1 MLHNIMSETIDV
13 IKVENQTKQL
23 IDRLKATCAQ
33 YGLGNDGNEYKI
45 ITQIFLYKYMNDM
58 FGHEAK
64 MVNDRLGHADQWD
77 VEYDK
82 FTEEEEDDLFT
93 YLPEGTPCF
102 RHEHTLAHLINASKR
117 ADFADIFDS
126 TLLAIADLNAD
137 IFSMATSGNT
147 KITIFERL
155 TPLINEVDQRNN
167 FAAALVS
174 HLATFDFESIFAEK
188 YDFFSTIFEY
198 LIKDYNKDGGGKYAE
213 YYTPKSVAT
222 IMARMLVPDDSNIR
236 SVTCYDP
243 AAGSGTLLMA
253 LAHQIGERRC
263 QIYSQD
269 ISQKSS
275 QMLRLN
281 LILNRLVGSIQN
293 IVKGDTLAAPFH
305 KEPNGSLR
313 KFDFIVSNPPF
324 NLDFSDT
331 RDTLAADTHRFFAG
345 VPAAT
350 GKDKSK
356 MAIYLCFVQ
365 HILCSLSKTGKAAI
379 VVPTGFITAASG
391 IAYKIRE
398 RIINEGWL
406 RGVVSMPSNIFA
418 TTGTNVSVLF
428 IDKDNR
434 QQNIVL
440 MDASKLGEKKKV
452 DGNQRTIL
460 LADDIE
466 KIITT
471 FNNRKAIDDFSVL
484 VTTDQIKEKN
494 YSFSA
499 GQYFDIKIDY
509 VDITEDEFN
518 QRIADYKSTLA
529 RQFAESHRLEEE
541 IMKQLERLHL
551 NPNAGK

>member
-1 MLHNIMSETIDV
+1 MAEIDV
-13 IKVENQTKQL
+13 VNVETQTKQL

-45 ITQIFLYKYMNDM
+45 ITEVFLYKYMNDM

-64 MVNDRLGHADQWD
+64 MVNDRLGHAEKWD
-77 VEYDK
+77 VEYDN

-93 YLPEGTPCF
+93 YLSAGTPQL
-102 RHEHTLAHLINASKR
+102 RHDHTLAHLINASKKE
-117 ADFADIFDS
+117 DFADIFDS
-126 TLLAIADLNAD
+126 TMLAIADLNAD
-137 IFSMATSGNT
+137 IFSMATSGQT

-174 HLATFDFESIFAEK
+174 HLATFDFEAIFGEK

-213 YYTPKSVAT
+213 YYTPKAVAT
-222 IMARMLVPDDSNIR
+222 IMARMLVPDNSNLR

-253 LAHQIGERRC
+253 LAHQIGEDRC

-281 LILNRLVGSIQN
+281 LILNRLVSSIQN
-293 IVKGDTLAAPFH
+293 IVKGDTLASPYH
-305 KEPNGSLR
+305 KEQNGSLK

-331 RDTLAADTHRFFAG
+331 RDSIAADTRRFFAG

-350 GKDKSK
+350 GKDKNK
-356 MAIYLCFVQ
+356 MAIYLCFIQ
-365 HILCSLSKTGKAAI
+365 HILYSLSKNGKAAI

-391 IAYKIRE
+391 IPYKIRQ
-398 RIINEGWL
+398 RIIDEGWL

-418 TTGTNVSVLF
+418 TTGTNVSVIF
-428 IDKDNR
+428 IDKANSD
-434 QQNIVL
+434 QEIVL

-460 LADDIE
+460 SKDDVD
-466 KIITT
+466 KIIKT
-471 FNNRKAIDDFSVL
+471 FNSRKAVEDFSVI
-484 VTTDQIKEKN
+484 VTNDQIKEKN

-499 GQYFDIKIDY
+499 GQYFDIKIEY
-509 VDITEDEFN
+509 EDITAEEFN
-518 QRIADYKSTLA
+518 ARIDKYTTELTSQFEASHHLEKEILGQLKTLS
-529 RQFAESHRLEEE
+529 F
-541 IMKQLERLHL
+541 
-551 NPNAGK
+551 NPEVMR

>member
-1 MLHNIMSETIDV
+1 MEELFIQS
-13 IKVENQTKQL
+13 QTKEL

-45 ITQIFLYKYMNDM
+45 ITEIFLYKYMNDM

-64 MVNDRLGHADQWD
+64 LVNSRLGQAEKWD
-77 VEYDK
+77 VEYDT
-82 FTEEEEDDLFT
+82 FTQDEEDDLFD
-93 YLPEGTPCF
+93 LLSASTPLL
-102 RHEHTLAHLINASKR
+102 RHEHTLAHLINASDKPN
-117 ADFADIFDS
+117 FSDILDA
-126 TLLAIADLNAD
+126 TLLNIADLNAG
-137 IFSMATSGNT
+137 IFSMSTSGKT
-147 KITIFERL
+147 KITIFERI
-155 TPLINEVDQRNN
+155 TTLINEVDLRDN
-167 FAAALVS
+167 FAKALVS
-174 HLATFDFESIFAEK
+174 HLATFDFESVYEQG

-213 YYTPKSVAT
+213 YYTPKAVAS
-222 IMARMLVPDDSNIR
+222 IMARLLVPQNTNLH

-243 AAGSGTLLMA
+243 SAGSGTLLMA
-253 LAHQIGERRC
+253 IAHQIGREKC

-281 LILNRLVGSIQN
+281 LILNKQVKSIQN
-293 IVKGDTLAAPFH
+293 IVKGDTLLEPAH
-305 KEPNGSLR
+305 KDASGSLK
-313 KFDFIVSNPPF
+313 KFDYIVSNPPF

-331 RDTLAADTHRFFAG
+331 RDKIATDTVRFFAG

-365 HILCSLSKTGKAAI
+365 HILHSLSAKGKAAI

-391 IAYKIRE
+391 IALKIRE
-398 RIINEGWL
+398 RIIDNGWL

-428 IDKDNR
+428 IDKENTGKD
-434 QQNIVL
+434 ILL

-460 LADDIE
+460 SAEDIE
-466 KIITT
+466 QIISS
-471 FNNRKAIDDFSVL
+471 FHACENVDDFCVK
-484 VTTDQIKEKN
+484 VTAEQIKEKN

-499 GQYFDIKIDY
+499 GQYFDIKIEY
-509 VDITEDEFN
+509 VDISAEEFEK
-518 QRIADYKSTLA
+518 RIADYTQTLTE
-529 RQFAESHRLEEE
+529 QFAESHKLEKE
-541 IMKQLERLHL
+541 IMQQLQSLKL
-551 NPNAGK
+551 K

>member
-1 MLHNIMSETIDV
+1 MTETDIE
-13 IKVENQTKQL
+13 IRTKQL

-45 ITQIFLYKYMNDM
+45 ITEVFLYKYMNDM

-64 MVNDRLGHADQWD
+64 LADDRLGHAAKWD
-77 VEYDK
+77 VEYDS
-82 FTEEEEDDLFT
+82 FNEEDEDNLFDF
-93 YLPEGTPCF
+93 LQPGTPRL
-102 RHEHTLAHLINASKR
+102 RHEHTLTHLVNQSRKE
-117 ADFADIFDS
+117 DFADIFDS
-126 TLLAIADLNAD
+126 TMLAIADLNAD
-137 IFSMATSGNT
+137 IFSMATAGQT

-155 TPLINEVDQRNN
+155 MPLINEADQRNN

-174 HLATFDFESIFAEK
+174 HLATFNFEDVFYQG

-213 YYTPKSVAT
+213 YYTPKAVAT
-222 IMARMLVPDDSNIR
+222 IMARMLVPDDSDLHG
-236 SVTCYDP
+236 VTCYDP

-253 LAHQIGERRC
+253 LAHQIGKERC

-281 LILNRLVGSIQN
+281 LILNSLTKSIQN
-293 IVKGDTLAAPFH
+293 IVKGDTLVSPYH
-305 KEPNGSLR
+305 KEQNGSLK

-331 RDTLAADTHRFFAG
+331 RDTIAADTRRFFAG
-345 VPAAT
+345 VPAAS
-350 GKDKSK
+350 GKDKNK
-356 MAIYLCFVQ
+356 MAIYLCFIQ
-365 HILCSLSKTGKAAI
+365 HILYSLHKNGKAAI

-391 IAYKIRE
+391 IAYKIRQ
-398 RIINEGWL
+398 RIIEESWL

-428 IDKDNR
+428 IDKDNKDKD
-434 QQNIVL
+434 IVL
-440 MDASKLGEKKKV
+440 MDASKLGEKKKI

-460 LADDIE
+460 SEEDIE
-466 KIITT
+466 RIIST
-471 FNNRKAIDDFSVL
+471 FNSRKAVDDFSVI
-484 VTTDQIKEKN
+484 VTNDQIKEKN

-499 GQYFDIKIDY
+499 GQYFDIKIEY
-509 VDITEDEFN
+509 IDITAEEFER
-518 QRIADYKSTLA
+518 RITNYTDTLTA
-529 RQFAESHRLEEE
+529 QFAESHRLEQK
-541 IMKQLERLHL
+541 ILTQLKSLHL
-551 NPNAGK
+551 S

>member
-1 MLHNIMSETIDV
+1 MEELFIQS
-13 IKVENQTKQL
+13 QTKEL

-45 ITQIFLYKYMNDM
+45 ITEIFLYKYMNDM

-64 MVNDRLGHADQWD
+64 LVNSRLGQAEKWD
-77 VEYDK
+77 VEYDT
-82 FTEEEEDDLFT
+82 FTQDEEDDLFD
-93 YLPEGTPCF
+93 LLSASTPLL
-102 RHEHTLAHLINASKR
+102 RHEHTLAHLINASDKPN
-117 ADFADIFDS
+117 FSDILDA
-126 TLLAIADLNAD
+126 TLLNIADLNAG
-137 IFSMATSGNT
+137 IFSMSTSGKT
-147 KITIFERL
+147 KITIFERI
-155 TPLINEVDQRNN
+155 TTLINEVDLRDN
-167 FAAALVS
+167 FAKALVS
-174 HLATFDFESIFAEK
+174 HLATFDFESVYEQG

-213 YYTPKSVAT
+213 YYTPKAVAS
-222 IMARMLVPDDSNIR
+222 IMARLLVPQNTNLH

-243 AAGSGTLLMA
+243 SAGSGTLLMA
-253 LAHQIGERRC
+253 IAHQIGREKC

-281 LILNRLVGSIQN
+281 LILNKQVKSIQN
-293 IVKGDTLAAPFH
+293 IVKGDTLLEPAH
-305 KEPNGSLR
+305 KDASGSLK
-313 KFDFIVSNPPF
+313 KFDYIVSNPPF

-331 RDTLAADTHRFFAG
+331 RDKIATDTVRFFAG

-365 HILCSLSKTGKAAI
+365 HILHSLSAKGKAAI

-391 IAYKIRE
+391 IALKIRE
-398 RIINEGWL
+398 RIIDNGWL

-428 IDKDNR
+428 IDKENTGKD
-434 QQNIVL
+434 ILL

-460 LADDIE
+460 SAEDIE
-466 KIITT
+466 QIISS
-471 FNNRKAIDDFSVL
+471 FHACESVDDFCVK
-484 VTTDQIKEKN
+484 VTAEQIKEKN

-499 GQYFDIKIDY
+499 GQYFDIKIEY
-509 VDITEDEFN
+509 VDITAEEFEK
-518 QRIADYKSTLA
+518 RIADYTQTLTE
-529 RQFAESHRLEEE
+529 QFAESHKLEKE
-541 IMKQLERLHL
+541 IMQQLQSLKL
-551 NPNAGK
+551 K

>member
-1 MLHNIMSETIDV
+1 MEELFIQS
-13 IKVENQTKQL
+13 QTKEL

-45 ITQIFLYKYMNDM
+45 ITEIFLYKYMNDM

-64 MVNDRLGHADQWD
+64 MVNERLGKAEKWD
-77 VEYDK
+77 VEYDT
-82 FTEEEEDDLFT
+82 FTQDEEDDLFD
-93 YLPEGTPCF
+93 LLSASTPLL
-102 RHEHTLAHLINASKR
+102 RHEHTLAHLINASEKPN
-117 ADFADIFDS
+117 FSDILDA
-126 TLLAIADLNAD
+126 TLLNIADLNAG
-137 IFSMATSGNT
+137 IFSMSTSGKT
-147 KITIFERL
+147 KITIFERI
-155 TPLINEVDQRNN
+155 TTLINEVDLRDN
-167 FAAALVS
+167 FAKALVS
-174 HLATFDFESIFAEK
+174 HLATFDFESVYEQG

-213 YYTPKSVAT
+213 YYTPKAVAS
-222 IMARMLVPDDSNIR
+222 IMARLLVPEKADLH

-243 AAGSGTLLMA
+243 SAGSGTLLMA
-253 LAHQIGERRC
+253 IAHQIGREKC

-281 LILNRLVGSIQN
+281 LILNKQVKSIQN
-293 IVKGDTLAAPFH
+293 IVKGDTLLEPAH
-305 KEPNGSLR
+305 KDASGSLK
-313 KFDFIVSNPPF
+313 KFDYIVSNPPF

-331 RDTLAADTHRFFAG
+331 RDKIATDTVRFFAG

-365 HILCSLSKTGKAAI
+365 HILHSLSAKGKAAI

-391 IAYKIRE
+391 IALKIRE
-398 RIINEGWL
+398 RIIDNGWL

-428 IDKDNR
+428 IDKENTGKD
-434 QQNIVL
+434 ILL

-460 LADDIE
+460 SPEDIE
-466 KIITT
+466 QIISS
-471 FNNRKAIDDFSVL
+471 FHACENVDDFCVK
-484 VTTDQIKEKN
+484 VTAEQIKEKN

-499 GQYFDIKIDY
+499 GQYFDIKIEY
-509 VDITEDEFN
+509 VDITAEEFEK
-518 QRIADYKSTLA
+518 RIANYTQTLTE
-529 RQFAESHRLEEE
+529 QFAESHQLEEQ
-541 IMKQLERLHL
+541 ILQQLKSLKL
-551 NPNAGK
+551 K

>member
-1 MLHNIMSETIDV
+1 MEELFIQS
-13 IKVENQTKQL
+13 QTKEL

-45 ITQIFLYKYMNDM
+45 ITEIFLYKYMNDM

-64 MVNDRLGHADQWD
+64 LVNSRLGQAEKWD
-77 VEYDK
+77 VEYDT
-82 FTEEEEDDLFT
+82 FTQDEEDDLFD
-93 YLPEGTPCF
+93 LLSASTPLL
-102 RHEHTLAHLINASKR
+102 RHEHTLAHLINASDKPN
-117 ADFADIFDS
+117 FSDILDA
-126 TLLAIADLNAD
+126 TLLNIADLNAG
-137 IFSMATSGNT
+137 IFSMSTSGKT
-147 KITIFERL
+147 KITIFERI
-155 TPLINEVDQRNN
+155 TTLINEVDLRDN
-167 FAAALVS
+167 FAKALVS
-174 HLATFDFESIFAEK
+174 HLATFDFESVYEQG

-213 YYTPKSVAT
+213 YYTPKAVAS
-222 IMARMLVPDDSNIR
+222 IMARLLVPQNTNLH

-243 AAGSGTLLMA
+243 SAGSGTLLMA
-253 LAHQIGERRC
+253 IAHQIGREKC

-281 LILNRLVGSIQN
+281 LILNKQVKSIQN
-293 IVKGDTLAAPFH
+293 IVKGDTLLEPAH
-305 KEPNGSLR
+305 KDASGSLK
-313 KFDFIVSNPPF
+313 KFDYIVSNPPF

-331 RDTLAADTHRFFAG
+331 RDKIATDTVRFFAG

-365 HILCSLSKTGKAAI
+365 HILHSLSAKGKAAI

-391 IAYKIRE
+391 IALKIRE
-398 RIINEGWL
+398 RIIDNGWL

-428 IDKDNR
+428 IDKENTGKD
-434 QQNIVL
+434 ILL

-460 LADDIE
+460 SAEDIE
-466 KIITT
+466 QIISS
-471 FNNRKAIDDFSVL
+471 FHACENVDDFCVK
-484 VTTDQIKEKN
+484 VTAEQIKEKN

-499 GQYFDIKIDY
+499 GQYFDIKIEY
-509 VDITEDEFN
+509 VDITAEEFEK
-518 QRIADYKSTLA
+518 RIADYTQTLTE
-529 RQFAESHRLEEE
+529 QFAESHQLEKE
-541 IMKQLERLHL
+541 IMQQLQSLKL
-551 NPNAGK
+551 K

>member
-1 MLHNIMSETIDV
+1 MAGTEIEIR
-13 IKVENQTKQL
+13 TKLL

-45 ITQIFLYKYMNDM
+45 ITEVFLYKYMNDM

-64 MVNDRLGHADQWD
+64 LQDDQLRNAEHWD
-77 VEYDK
+77 EEYDK
-82 FTEEEEDDLFT
+82 YSEEQEDNLFDF
-93 YLPEGTPCF
+93 LPAGTPKL
-102 RHEHTLAHLINASKR
+102 RHEHTLAHLVNASKKP
-117 ADFADIFDS
+117 DFADIFDA
-126 TLLAIADLNAD
+126 TMLAIADLNAD
-137 IFSMATSGNT
+137 IFSMATAGQQ
-147 KITIFERL
+147 KITIFERV
-155 TPLINEVDQRNN
+155 TPLINEADQRGN

-174 HLATFDFESIFAEK
+174 HLATFNFEDAFNEK

-222 IMARMLVPDDSNIR
+222 IMARMLVPDGEELR
-236 SVTCYDP
+236 GVTCYDP

-253 LAHQIGERRC
+253 LAHQIGESRC
-263 QIYSQD
+263 QI

-281 LILNRLVGSIQN
+281 LILNRLVKSIQN
-293 IVKGDTLAAPFH
+293 IVKGDTLAEPAH
-305 KEPNGSLR
+305 KEQNGSLKR
-313 KFDFIVSNPPF
+313 FDFVVSNPPF

-331 RDTLAADTHRFFAG
+331 REKVAADTVRFFAG

-365 HILCSLSKTGKAAI
+365 HILFSLNKTGKAAI
-379 VVPTGFITAASG
+379 VVPTGFVTAASG
-391 IAYKIRE
+391 IAYKIRQ
-398 RIINEGWL
+398 RIIEEGWL

-428 IDKDNR
+428 IDKSNKGKD
-434 QQNIVL
+434 IVL
-440 MDASKLGEKKKV
+440 LDASKLGEKKKV

-460 LADDIE
+460 SQQDIE
-466 KIITT
+466 KIIAT
-471 FNNRKAIDDFSVL
+471 FNNKRVVDDFSVI
-484 VTTDQIKEKN
+484 VTVDQIREKN

-509 VDITEDEFN
+509 KDISAEEFE
-518 QRIADYKSTLA
+518 QRMTHYKQALSE
-529 RQFAESHRLEEE
+529 QFKESHQLESE
-541 IMKQLERLHL
+541 IMEQINIMSLK
-551 NPNAGK
+551 

>member
-1 MLHNIMSETIDV
+1 MAETDIE
-13 IKVENQTKQL
+13 IRTKKL
-23 IDRLKATCAQ
+23 IDRLKATCGQ

-45 ITQIFLYKYMNDM
+45 ITEVFLYKYMNDM

-64 MVNDRLGHADQWD
+64 LQNERLRKADCWD
-77 VEYDK
+77 DEYDN
-82 FTEEEEDDLFT
+82 FTEAEEDDLFDF
-93 YLPEGTPCF
+93 LPAGTPRL
-102 RHEHTLAHLINASKR
+102 RHHHTLAHLVNASKKP
-117 ADFADIFDS
+117 DFADIFDA
-126 TLLAIADLNAD
+126 TMLDIADLNAD
-137 IFSMATSGNT
+137 IFSMATAGQQ
-147 KITIFERL
+147 KITIFERV
-155 TPLINEVDQRNN
+155 TPLINEVDQRSN

-174 HLATFDFESIFAEK
+174 HLATFNFEDVFNEK

-222 IMARMLVPDDSNIR
+222 IMARMLVPDGEELR
-236 SVTCYDP
+236 GVTCYDP

-253 LAHQIGERRC
+253 LAHQIGENRC

-281 LILNRLVGSIQN
+281 LILNRLVKSIQN
-293 IVKGDTLAAPFH
+293 IVKGDTLAEPAH
-305 KEPNGSLR
+305 KEQNGSLKR
-313 KFDFIVSNPPF
+313 FDFVVSNPPF

-331 RDTLAADTHRFFAG
+331 RDKIAADTVRFFAG

-350 GKDKSK
+350 GKEKSK

-365 HILCSLSKTGKAAI
+365 HILFSLNKTGRAAI
-379 VVPTGFITAASG
+379 VVPTGFITASSG
-391 IAYKIRE
+391 IACKIRQ
-398 RIINEGWL
+398 RIVDEGWL

-428 IDKDNR
+428 IDKTNKGKDV
-434 QQNIVL
+434 VL

-460 LADDIE
+460 SEDDIN
-466 KIITT
+466 KIITN
-471 FNNRKAIDDFSVL
+471 FNARKQEDDFSVI
-484 VTTDQIKEKN
+484 VTDEQIKAKN

-499 GQYFDIKIDY
+499 GQYFEIKVAY
-509 VDITEDEFN
+509 EDITNEEFERRIQGYTDE
-518 QRIADYKSTLA
+518 LA
-529 RQFAESHRLEEE
+529 RKFDEGHKLEKE
-541 IMKQLERLHL
+541 IMEQLKSLRL
-551 NPNAGK
+551 A

>member
-1 MLHNIMSETIDV
+1 MAETDIE
-13 IKVENQTKQL
+13 IRTKQL
-23 IDRLKATCAQ
+23 IDRLKAVCAQ

-45 ITQIFLYKYMNDM
+45 ITEVFLYKYMNDM

-64 MVNDRLGHADQWD
+64 LQDDRLGHADKWD
-77 VEYDK
+77 VEYDN
-82 FTEEEEDDLFT
+82 FTEEDEDNLFDF
-93 YLPEGTPCF
+93 LQAGTPKL
-102 RHEHTLAHLINASKR
+102 RHEHTLAHLINASKKP
-117 ADFADIFDS
+117 DFADIFDA
-126 TLLAIADLNAD
+126 TMLAIADLNAD
-137 IFSMATSGNT
+137 IFSMATAGQT

-155 TPLINEVDQRNN
+155 TPLINEVDQRSN

-174 HLATFDFESIFAEK
+174 HLATFNFEDVFYQK

-222 IMARMLVPDDSNIR
+222 IMARMLVPDGTELR
-236 SVTCYDP
+236 GVTCYDP

-253 LAHQIGERRC
+253 LAHQIGEKRC

-281 LILNRLVGSIQN
+281 LILNRLVKSIQN
-293 IVKGDTLAAPFH
+293 IIKGDTLAEPAH
-305 KEPNGSLR
+305 KEQNGSLKR
-313 KFDFIVSNPPF
+313 FDFVVSNPPF

-331 RDTLAADTHRFFAG
+331 REKIAADTTRFFAG

-365 HILCSLSKTGKAAI
+365 HILFSLNKTGKAAI

-391 IAYKIRE
+391 IAYKIRQ
-398 RIINEGWL
+398 RIIEEGWL

-428 IDKDNR
+428 IDKANKD
-434 QQNIVL
+434 QDIVL
-440 MDASKLGEKKKV
+440 MDASKLGEKKKI

-460 LADDIE
+460 SEDDIN
-466 KIITT
+466 KIITN
-471 FNNRKAIDDFSVL
+471 FNARKKEDDFSVV
-484 VTTDQIKEKN
+484 VTNDQIKEKN

-509 VDITEDEFN
+509 VDITAEEFDA
-518 QRIADYKSTLA
+518 RIQNYTQTLTE
-529 RQFAESHRLEEE
+529 QFEESHRLETE
-541 IMKQLERLHL
+541 ILKQLKSLQL
-551 NPNAGK
+551 N

>member
-1 MLHNIMSETIDV
+1 MAETDIE
-13 IKVENQTKQL
+13 IRTKQL

-45 ITQIFLYKYMNDM
+45 ITEVFLYKYMNDM

-64 MVNDRLGHADQWD
+64 LNDKRLKNAEKWD
-77 VEYDK
+77 VEYDT
-82 FTEEEEDDLFT
+82 FTEAEEDNLFD
-93 YLPEGTPCF
+93 YLQPGTPKL
-102 RHEHTLAHLINASKR
+102 RHDHTLAHLINASKKD
-117 ADFADIFDS
+117 DFADIFDATMLS
-126 TLLAIADLNAD
+126 IADLNAD
-137 IFSMATSGNT
+137 IFSMATAGQT
-147 KITIFERL
+147 KITIFEKI
-155 TPLINEVDQRNN
+155 TTLINEVDQRTN

-174 HLATFDFESIFAEK
+174 HLATFNFEDVFDQK

-213 YYTPKSVAT
+213 YYTPKAVAT
-222 IMARMLVPDDSNIR
+222 IMARMLVPDGTELH

-253 LAHQIGERRC
+253 LAHQIGEQRC

-281 LILNRLVGSIQN
+281 LILNRLVKSIQN
-293 IVKGDTLAAPFH
+293 IVKGDTLAEPAH
-305 KEPNGSLR
+305 KEENGTL
-313 KFDFIVSNPPF
+313 KHFDFVVSNPPF

-331 RDTLAADTHRFFAG
+331 REKIAADTRRFFAG

-365 HILCSLSKTGKAAI
+365 HILFSLNKTGKAAI
-379 VVPTGFITAASG
+379 VVPTGFITASSG
-391 IAYKIRE
+391 IAFKIRQ
-398 RIINEGWL
+398 RIIDEGWL

-418 TTGTNVSVLF
+418 TTGTNVSVIF
-428 IDKDNR
+428 IDKDNKDKD
-434 QQNIVL
+434 IVL

-460 LADDIE
+460 SNNDIE
-466 KIITT
+466 QIITT
-471 FNNRKAIDDFSVL
+471 FNSHKLVDDFSVI

-499 GQYFDIKIDY
+499 GQYFDIKIEY
-509 VDITEDEFN
+509 VDITAEEFE
-518 QRIADYKSTLA
+518 QRIANYKKTLA
-529 RQFAESHRLEEE
+529 EQFEESHRLEKE
-541 IMKQLERLHL
+541 IMTQLESLKL
-551 NPNAGK
+551 NS

>member
-1 MLHNIMSETIDV
+1 MAETDIE
-13 IKVENQTKQL
+13 IRTKQL

-45 ITQIFLYKYMNDM
+45 ITEVFLYKYMNDM

-64 MVNDRLGHADQWD
+64 LVNERLGKAEKWD

-82 FTEEEEDDLFT
+82 FSEEEEDDLFT
-93 YLPEGTPCF
+93 YLQASTPRL
-102 RHEHTLAHLINASKR
+102 RHDHTLTHLINASKKD
-117 ADFADIFDS
+117 DFADIFDATMLS
-126 TLLAIADLNAD
+126 IADLNAD
-137 IFSMATSGNT
+137 IFSMATSGQT

-155 TPLINEVDQRNN
+155 TTLINEADQRAN
-167 FAAALVS
+167 FASALVS
-174 HLATFDFESIFAEK
+174 HLATFNFEDVFYQK

-222 IMARMLVPDDSNIR
+222 IMARMLVPDGSDLR
-236 SVTCYDP
+236 SVSCYDP

-253 LAHQIGERRC
+253 LAHQIGEDRC

-281 LILNRLVGSIQN
+281 LVLNHLVSSIQN
-293 IVKGDTLAAPFH
+293 IVKGDTLVSPYH
-305 KEPNGSLR
+305 KEANGTLK
-313 KFDFIVSNPPF
+313 KFDFVVSNPPF

-331 RDTLAADTHRFFAG
+331 RDTIASDTRRFFAG

-365 HILCSLSKTGKAAI
+365 HILYSLNETGKAAI
-379 VVPTGFITAASG
+379 VVPTGFITASSG
-391 IAYKIRE
+391 IAFKIRQ
-398 RIINEGWL
+398 RIIDNGWL

-428 IDKDNR
+428 IDKANKD
-434 QQNIVL
+434 QSIVL
-440 MDASKLGEKKKV
+440 MDASKLGEKKKI

-460 LADDIE
+460 SDEDIN
-466 KIITT
+466 KIINN
-471 FNNRKAIDDFSVL
+471 FNGRKSEDDFSVI
-484 VTTDQIKEKN
+484 VDNEQIKEKN

-499 GQYFDIKIDY
+499 GQYFDIKIEY
-509 VDITEDEFN
+509 VDITAEEFE
-518 QRIADYKSTLA
+518 QRIADYKKTLTE
-529 RQFAESHRLEEE
+529 QFEESRRLEKE
-541 IMKQLERLHL
+541 ILKQLESLKL
-551 NPNAGK
+551 V

>member
-1 MLHNIMSETIDV
+1 MEELFIQS
-13 IKVENQTKQL
+13 QTREL

-45 ITQIFLYKYMNDM
+45 ITEIFLYKYMNDM

-64 MVNDRLGHADQWD
+64 LLNKRLGQAEKWD
-77 VEYDK
+77 VEYDT
-82 FTEEEEDDLFT
+82 FTQDEEDDLFDR
-93 YLPEGTPCF
+93 LPASTPLL
-102 RHEHTLAHLINASKR
+102 RHEHTLAHLINASDKPN
-117 ADFADIFDS
+117 FSDILDA
-126 TLLAIADLNAD
+126 TLLNIADLNAG
-137 IFSMATSGNT
+137 IFSMSTSGKT
-147 KITIFERL
+147 KITIFERI
-155 TPLINEVDQRNN
+155 TTLINEVDLRDN
-167 FAAALVS
+167 FAKALVS
-174 HLATFDFESIFAEK
+174 HLATFDFESVYEQG

-213 YYTPKSVAT
+213 YYTPKAVAS
-222 IMARMLVPDDSNIR
+222 IMARLLVPQNTNLH

-243 AAGSGTLLMA
+243 SAGSGTLLMA
-253 LAHQIGERRC
+253 IAHQIGREKC

-281 LILNRLVGSIQN
+281 LILNKQVKSIQN
-293 IVKGDTLAAPFH
+293 IVKGDTLLEPAH
-305 KEPNGSLR
+305 KDASGSLK
-313 KFDFIVSNPPF
+313 KFDYIVSNPPF

-331 RDTLAADTHRFFAG
+331 RDKIATDTVRFFAG

-365 HILCSLSKTGKAAI
+365 HILHSLSAKGKAAI

-391 IAYKIRE
+391 IALKIRE
-398 RIINEGWL
+398 RIIDNGWL

-418 TTGTNVSVLF
+418 TTDTNVSVLF
-428 IDKDNR
+428 IDKENTGKD
-434 QQNIVL
+434 ILL

-460 LADDIE
+460 SAEDIE
-466 KIITT
+466 QIISS
-471 FNNRKAIDDFSVL
+471 FHACESVDDFCVK
-484 VTTDQIKEKN
+484 VTAEQIKEKN

-499 GQYFDIKIDY
+499 GQYFDIKIEY
-509 VDITEDEFN
+509 VDITAEEFEK
-518 QRIADYKSTLA
+518 RIANYTQTLTE
-529 RQFAESHRLEEE
+529 QFAESHKLEKE
-541 IMKQLERLHL
+541 IMQQLQSLKL
-551 NPNAGK
+551 K

>member
-1 MLHNIMSETIDV
+1 MEELFIQS
-13 IKVENQTKQL
+13 QTKEL

-45 ITQIFLYKYMNDM
+45 ITEIFLYKYMNDM

-64 MVNDRLGHADQWD
+64 LVNSRLGQAEKWD
-77 VEYDK
+77 VEYDT
-82 FTEEEEDDLFT
+82 FTQDEEDDLFD
-93 YLPEGTPCF
+93 LLSASTPLL
-102 RHEHTLAHLINASKR
+102 RHEHTLAHLINASDKPN
-117 ADFADIFDS
+117 FSDILDA
-126 TLLAIADLNAD
+126 TLLNIADLNAG
-137 IFSMATSGNT
+137 IFSMSTSGKT
-147 KITIFERL
+147 KITIFERI
-155 TPLINEVDQRNN
+155 TTLINEVDLRDN
-167 FAAALVS
+167 FAKALVS
-174 HLATFDFESIFAEK
+174 HLATFDFESVYEQG

-213 YYTPKSVAT
+213 YYTPKAVAS
-222 IMARMLVPDDSNIR
+222 IMARLLVPQNTNLH

-243 AAGSGTLLMA
+243 SAGSGTLLMA
-253 LAHQIGERRC
+253 IAHQIGREKC

-281 LILNRLVGSIQN
+281 LILNKQVKSIQN
-293 IVKGDTLAAPFH
+293 IVKGDTLLEPAH
-305 KEPNGSLR
+305 KDASGSLK
-313 KFDFIVSNPPF
+313 KFDYIVSNPPF

-331 RDTLAADTHRFFAG
+331 RDTIAKDTVRFFAG

-365 HILCSLSKTGKAAI
+365 HILHSLSSKGKAAI

-391 IAYKIRE
+391 IALKIRQ
-398 RIINEGWL
+398 RIVDNGWL

-418 TTGTNVSVLF
+418 TTGTNVSVIF
-428 IDKDNR
+428 IDKENKEKK
-434 QQNIVL
+434 ILL

-460 LADDIE
+460 SKEDINQ
-466 KIITT
+466 II
-471 FNNRKAIDDFSVL
+471 FAFHACQNVDDFCVAVSAEEIVA
-484 VTTDQIKEKN
+484 KN

-499 GQYFDIKIDY
+499 GQYFDIKIEY
-509 VDITEDEFN
+509 VDITAEEFEA
-518 QRIADYKSTLA
+518 RIANYEQTLA
-529 RQFAESHRLEEE
+529 EQFAESH
-541 IMKQLERLHL
+541 QLEQQIMEQLKSL
-551 NPNAGK
+551 KLK

>member
-1 MLHNIMSETIDV
+1 MAETDIE
-13 IKVENQTKQL
+13 IRTKQL

-45 ITQIFLYKYMNDM
+45 ITEVFLYKYMNDM

-64 MVNDRLGHADQWD
+64 ISNDRLKSADKWD

-82 FTEEEEDDLFT
+82 FTEEEEDELFD
-93 YLPEGTPCF
+93 YLQAGTPKL
-102 RHEHTLAHLINASKR
+102 RHDHTLAHLINASKKP
-117 ADFADIFDS
+117 DFADIFDA

-137 IFSMATSGNT
+137 IFSMATAGQT

-155 TPLINEVDQRNN
+155 TTLINEVDQRGN

-174 HLATFDFESIFAEK
+174 HLATFNFEDVFDQK

-213 YYTPKSVAT
+213 YYTPKAVAT
-222 IMARMLVPDDSNIR
+222 IMARMLVPDGTELR
-236 SVTCYDP
+236 GVTCYDP

-253 LAHQIGERRC
+253 LAHQIGEKRC

-281 LILNRLVGSIQN
+281 LILNRLVKSIQN
-293 IVKGDTLAAPFH
+293 IVKGDTLAEPAH
-305 KEPNGSLR
+305 KEENGTL
-313 KFDFIVSNPPF
+313 KHFDFVVSNPPF

-331 RDTLAADTHRFFAG
+331 REKIAADTRRLFAG

-365 HILCSLSKTGKAAI
+365 HILYSLNKTGKAAI
-379 VVPTGFITAASG
+379 VVPTGFITASTG
-391 IAYKIRE
+391 IAMKIRQ
-398 RIINEGWL
+398 RIIDEGWL

-418 TTGTNVSVLF
+418 TTGTNVSVIF
-428 IDKDNR
+428 IDKANNGQDV
-434 QQNIVL
+434 VL

-460 LADDIE
+460 SDVDIE

-471 FNNRKAIDDFSVL
+471 FNSRKAEDDFSVL

-499 GQYFDIKIDY
+499 GQYFDIKIEY
-509 VDITEDEFN
+509 VDITAEEFE
-518 QRIADYKSTLA
+518 QRMADYKKKLTE
-529 RQFAESHRLEEE
+529 QFEESRRLEKE
-541 IMKQLERLHL
+541 IMKQLDSLRF
-551 NPNAGK
+551 NSGA

>member
-1 MLHNIMSETIDV
+1 MTETDIE
-13 IKVENQTKQL
+13 IRTKQL

-45 ITQIFLYKYMNDM
+45 ITEVFLYKYMNDM

-64 MVNDRLGHADQWD
+64 LADDRLGHAAKWD
-77 VEYDK
+77 VEYDS
-82 FTEEEEDDLFT
+82 FNEEDEDNLFDF
-93 YLPEGTPCF
+93 LQPGTPRL
-102 RHEHTLAHLINASKR
+102 RHEHTLTHLVNQSRKE
-117 ADFADIFDS
+117 DFADIFDS
-126 TLLAIADLNAD
+126 TMLAIADLNAD
-137 IFSMATSGNT
+137 IFSMATAGQT

-155 TPLINEVDQRNN
+155 MPLINEADQRNN

-174 HLATFDFESIFAEK
+174 HLATFNFEDVFYQG

-213 YYTPKSVAT
+213 YYTPKAVAT
-222 IMARMLVPDDSNIR
+222 IMARMLVPDDSDLHG
-236 SVTCYDP
+236 VTCYDP

-253 LAHQIGERRC
+253 LAHQIGKERC

-281 LILNRLVGSIQN
+281 LILNSLTKSIQN
-293 IVKGDTLAAPFH
+293 IVKGDTLVSPYH
-305 KEPNGSLR
+305 KEQNGSLK

-331 RDTLAADTHRFFAG
+331 RDTIAADTRRFFAG
-345 VPAAT
+345 VPAAS
-350 GKDKSK
+350 GKDKNK
-356 MAIYLCFVQ
+356 MAIYLCFIQ
-365 HILCSLSKTGKAAI
+365 HILYSLHKNGKAAI

-391 IAYKIRE
+391 IAYKIRQ
-398 RIINEGWL
+398 RIIEESWL

-428 IDKDNR
+428 IDKDNKDKD
-434 QQNIVL
+434 IVL
-440 MDASKLGEKKKV
+440 MDASKLGEKKKI

-460 LADDIE
+460 SEEDIE
-466 KIITT
+466 KIIST
-471 FNNRKAIDDFSVL
+471 FNSRKAVDDFSII
-484 VTTDQIKEKN
+484 VTNDQIKEKN

-499 GQYFDIKIDY
+499 GQYFDIKIEY
-509 VDITEDEFN
+509 IDITAEEFER
-518 QRIADYKSTLA
+518 RITNYTDTLTA
-529 RQFAESHRLEEE
+529 QFAESHRLEQE
-541 IMKQLERLHL
+541 ILTQLKSLHL
-551 NPNAGK
+551 S

>member
-1 MLHNIMSETIDV
+1 MEELFIQS
-13 IKVENQTKQL
+13 QTKEL

-45 ITQIFLYKYMNDM
+45 ITEIFLYKYMNDM

-64 MVNDRLGHADQWD
+64 LVNSRLGQAEKWD
-77 VEYDK
+77 VEYDT
-82 FTEEEEDDLFT
+82 FTQDEEDDLFD
-93 YLPEGTPCF
+93 LLSASTPLL
-102 RHEHTLAHLINASKR
+102 RHEHTLAHLINASDKPN
-117 ADFADIFDS
+117 FSDILDA
-126 TLLAIADLNAD
+126 TLLNIADLNAG
-137 IFSMATSGNT
+137 IFSMSTSGKT
-147 KITIFERL
+147 KITIFERI
-155 TPLINEVDQRNN
+155 TTLINEVDLRDN
-167 FAAALVS
+167 FAKALVS
-174 HLATFDFESIFAEK
+174 HLATFDFESVYEQG

-213 YYTPKSVAT
+213 YYTPKAVAS
-222 IMARMLVPDDSNIR
+222 IMARLLVPQNTNLH

-243 AAGSGTLLMA
+243 SAGSGTLLMA
-253 LAHQIGERRC
+253 IAHQIGREKC

-281 LILNRLVGSIQN
+281 LILNKQVKSIQN
-293 IVKGDTLAAPFH
+293 IVKGDTLLEPAH
-305 KEPNGSLR
+305 KDASGSLK
-313 KFDFIVSNPPF
+313 KFDYIVSNPPF

-331 RDTLAADTHRFFAG
+331 RDKIATDTVRFFAG

-365 HILCSLSKTGKAAI
+365 HILHSLSAKGKAAI

-391 IAYKIRE
+391 IALKIRQ
-398 RIINEGWL
+398 RIIDNGWL

-428 IDKDNR
+428 IDKENTGKD
-434 QQNIVL
+434 ILL

-460 LADDIE
+460 SAEDIE
-466 KIITT
+466 QIISS
-471 FNNRKAIDDFSVL
+471 FHACENVDDFCVK
-484 VTTDQIKEKN
+484 VTAEQIKEKN

-499 GQYFDIKIDY
+499 GQYFDIKIEY
-509 VDITEDEFN
+509 VDITAEEFEK
-518 QRIADYKSTLA
+518 RIADYTQTLTE
-529 RQFAESHRLEEE
+529 QFAESHILEKE
-541 IMKQLERLHL
+541 IMQQLQSLKL
-551 NPNAGK
+551 K

>member
-1 MLHNIMSETIDV
+1 MAETDV
-13 IKVENQTKQL
+13 EIRTKHL
-23 IDRLKATCAQ
+23 IDRLKATCGQ

-45 ITQIFLYKYMNDM
+45 ITEVFLYKYMNDM

-64 MVNDRLGHADQWD
+64 QADKRLANAEKWD
-77 VEYDK
+77 EEYDQY
-82 FTEEEEDDLFT
+82 TEAEEDNLFDF
-93 YLPEGTPCF
+93 LQAGTPKL
-102 RHEHTLAHLINASKR
+102 RHEHTLAHLINASKKP
-117 ADFADIFDS
+117 DFADIFDA
-126 TLLAIADLNAD
+126 TMLAIADLNAD
-137 IFSMATSGNT
+137 IFSMATAGQT
-147 KITIFERL
+147 KITIFDRI
-155 TPLINEVDQRNN
+155 TTLINEVDQRSN

-174 HLATFDFESIFAEK
+174 HLATFNFEDVFEQK

-222 IMARMLVPDDSNIR
+222 IMARMLVPDGTDLR
-236 SVTCYDP
+236 GVTCYDP

-253 LAHQIGERRC
+253 LAHQIGEKRC

-281 LILNRLVGSIQN
+281 LILNRLVKSIQN
-293 IVKGDTLAAPFH
+293 IVKGDTLAEPAH
-305 KEPNGSLR
+305 KEQNGSL
-313 KFDFIVSNPPF
+313 KHFDFIVSNPPF

-331 RDTLAADTHRFFAG
+331 RDKIAADTTRFFAG

-350 GKDKSK
+350 GKDLSK

-365 HILCSLSKTGKAAI
+365 HILFSLNKTGKAAI
-379 VVPTGFITAASG
+379 VVPSGFITAASG
-391 IAYKIRE
+391 IAYRIRQ
-398 RIINEGWL
+398 RIIDEGWL

-418 TTGTNVSVLF
+418 TTGTNVSVIF
-428 IDKDNR
+428 IDKDNKDKD
-434 QQNIVL
+434 IVL
-440 MDASKLGEKKKV
+440 LDASKLGEKKKI

-460 LADDIE
+460 SDEDIN

-471 FNNRKAIDDFSVL
+471 FNACKSEDDFSV
-484 VTTDQIKEKN
+484 VVNNEQIKEKN

-509 VDITEDEFN
+509 VDLSAEEFDA
-518 QRIADYKSTLA
+518 RINLYLHTLA
-529 RQFAESHRLEEE
+529 ENLDESQKLGIE
-541 IMKQLERLHL
+541 ILNQLQSLTL
-551 NPNAGK
+551 K

>member
-1 MLHNIMSETIDV
+1 MAEIDV
-13 IKVENQTKQL
+13 VNVETQTKQL

-45 ITQIFLYKYMNDM
+45 ITEVFLYKYMNDM

-64 MVNDRLGHADQWD
+64 MVNDRLGHAEKWD
-77 VEYDK
+77 VEYDN

-93 YLPEGTPCF
+93 YLSAGTPQL
-102 RHEHTLAHLINASKR
+102 RHDHTLAHLINASKKE
-117 ADFADIFDS
+117 DFADIFDS
-126 TLLAIADLNAD
+126 TMLAIADLNAD
-137 IFSMATSGNT
+137 IFSMATSGQT

-174 HLATFDFESIFAEK
+174 HLATFDFETIFGEK

-213 YYTPKSVAT
+213 YYTPKAVAT
-222 IMARMLVPDDSNIR
+222 IMARMLVPDNSNLR

-253 LAHQIGERRC
+253 LAHQIGEDRC

-281 LILNRLVGSIQN
+281 LILNRLVSSIQN
-293 IVKGDTLAAPFH
+293 IVKGDTLASPYH
-305 KEPNGSLR
+305 REQNGSLK

-331 RDTLAADTHRFFAG
+331 RDSIAADTRRFFAG

-350 GKDKSK
+350 GKDKNK
-356 MAIYLCFVQ
+356 MAIYLCFIQ
-365 HILCSLSKTGKAAI
+365 HILYSLSKNGKAAI

-391 IAYKIRE
+391 IPYKIRQ
-398 RIINEGWL
+398 RIIDEGWL

-418 TTGTNVSVLF
+418 TTGTNVSVIF
-428 IDKDNR
+428 IDKANSD
-434 QQNIVL
+434 QEIVL

-460 LADDIE
+460 SKDDVD
-466 KIITT
+466 KIIKT
-471 FNNRKAIDDFSVL
+471 FNSRKAVDDFSVI
-484 VTTDQIKEKN
+484 VTNDQIKEKN

-499 GQYFDIKIDY
+499 GQYFDIKIEY
-509 VDITEDEFN
+509 VDITAEEFN
-518 QRIADYKSTLA
+518 ARIDKYTTELTSQFEASHHLEKEILGQLKTLS
-529 RQFAESHRLEEE
+529 F
-541 IMKQLERLHL
+541 
-551 NPNAGK
+551 NPEVMR